1 MNTTLIMSSIH
12 LGNENVVIDNT
23 ETISPSLAAK
33 REIDI
38 RNIDMKNQ
46 KDVINEIGRLKELL
60 MKWNIHADIKPRPVH
75 IKIEDYETRA
85 EYQQAKDDYY
95 KDYNDTCRDLN
106 NNIKNLQGIN
116 TQLCFDEKK
125 EEDEI
130 KIAQGNFY
138 TADEQKI
145 IDEQRQIMKDER
157 KEYNAKSYDKN
168 KEKNKRKKNLK
179 KIKQNKISVVGIDP
193 KMVRKGVAIKPLC
206 QCGRLCNVHDMESMK
221 EHSVIEKH
229 NLFKSVI
236 KLIHYKR
243 KTKKIKPVID
253 KINNDYNKFKTV
265 ERVEVEGKSIT
276 LTNKT
281 DKDIIKLY
289 KDYIRPFDENLT
301 HKPREAYMEKVEY
314 TEEYKDSVLELRNY
328 NHYLTRACVGI

>member
-1 MNTTLIMSSIH
+1 MNSIIK
-12 LGNENVVIDNT
+12 ENVI
-23 ETISPSLAAK
+23 ISPPDQGK
-33 REIDI
+33 KETDI
-38 RNIDMKNQ
+38 RNVDMKNQ
-46 KDVINEIGRLKELL
+46 KDVINEIERLKCLL

-75 IKIEDYETRA
+75 IKIEDYERRA
-85 EYQQAKDDYY
+85 DFQQAKDDYY
-95 KDYNDTCRDLN
+95 KDYMDTCKELN

-145 IDEQRQIMKDER
+145 IDEQRQIMKDKR

>member
-1 MNTTLIMSSIH
+1 MNSIIK
-12 LGNENVVIDNT
+12 ENVI
-23 ETISPSLAAK
+23 ISPPDQGK
-33 REIDI
+33 KETDI

-46 KDVINEIGRLKELL
+46 KDVINEIERLKCLL

-145 IDEQRQIMKDER
+145 IDEQRQIMKDKR

-179 KIKQNKISVVGIDP
+179 KIKQNIISVVGIDP

>member
-1 MNTTLIMSSIH
+1 MNSIIK
-12 LGNENVVIDNT
+12 ENVI
-23 ETISPSLAAK
+23 ISPPDQGK
-33 REIDI
+33 KEIDI

-46 KDVINEIGRLKELL
+46 KDVINEIERLKCLL

-106 NNIKNLQGIN
+106 DNIKNLQGIN
-116 TQLCFDEKK
+116 TQLCVDEKK
-125 EEDEI
+125 IEDEI

-145 IDEQRQIMKDER
+145 IDEQRQIMKDKR

>member
-1 MNTTLIMSSIH
+1 MNSIIK
-12 LGNENVVIDNT
+12 ENVI
-23 ETISPSLAAK
+23 ISPPDQGK
-33 REIDI
+33 KETDI
-38 RNIDMKNQ
+38 RNVDMKNQ
-46 KDVINEIGRLKELL
+46 KDVINEIERLKCLL
-60 MKWNIHADIKPRPVH
+60 MKWNIHADIKPPPVH

-85 EYQQAKDDYY
+85 DFQQAKDDYY
-95 KDYNDTCRDLN
+95 NDYMDTCKDLN

-145 IDEQRQIMKDER
+145 IDEQRQIMKDKR

-179 KIKQNKISVVGIDP
+179 KIKQNIISVVGIDP

>member
-1 MNTTLIMSSIH
+1 MNSIIK
-12 LGNENVVIDNT
+12 ENVI
-23 ETISPSLAAK
+23 ISPPDQGK
-33 REIDI
+33 KETDI

-46 KDVINEIGRLKELL
+46 KDVINEIERLKCLL
-60 MKWNIHADIKPRPVH
+60 MKWNIHADIKPPPVH
-75 IKIEDYETRA
+75 IKIEDYERRA
-85 EYQQAKDDYY
+85 DFQQAKDDYY
-95 KDYNDTCRDLN
+95 KDYMDTCKELN

-145 IDEQRQIMKDER
+145 IDEQRQIMKDKR

>member
-1 MNTTLIMSSIH
+1 MNSIIK
-12 LGNENVVIDNT
+12 ENVI
-23 ETISPSLAAK
+23 ISPPDQGK
-33 REIDI
+33 KETDI
-38 RNIDMKNQ
+38 RNVDMKNQ
-46 KDVINEIGRLKELL
+46 KEIIKELERLKCLL

-145 IDEQRQIMKDER
+145 IDEQRQIMKDKR

-179 KIKQNKISVVGIDP
+179 KIKQNIISVVGIDP

>member
-1 MNTTLIMSSIH
+1 MNSIIK
-12 LGNENVVIDNT
+12 ENVI
-23 ETISPSLAAK
+23 ISPPDQGK
-33 REIDI
+33 KETDI
-38 RNIDMKNQ
+38 RNVDMKNQ
-46 KDVINEIGRLKELL
+46 KEIIKELERLKCLL

-145 IDEQRQIMKDER
+145 IDEQRQIMKDKR

>member
-1 MNTTLIMSSIH
+1 MNSIIK
-12 LGNENVVIDNT
+12 ENVI
-23 ETISPSLAAK
+23 ISPPDQGK
-33 REIDI
+33 KETDI

-46 KDVINEIGRLKELL
+46 KDVINEIERLKCLL

-145 IDEQRQIMKDER
+145 IDEQRQIMKDKR

-301 HKPREAYMEKVEY
+301 HKPREAYMEKV
-314 TEEYKDSVLELRNY
+314 DRGVDN
-328 NHYLTRACVGI
+328 A

>member
-1 MNTTLIMSSIH
+1 MNSIIK
-12 LGNENVVIDNT
+12 ENVI
-23 ETISPSLAAK
+23 ISPPDQGK
-33 REIDI
+33 KETDI
-38 RNIDMKNQ
+38 RNVDMKNQ
-46 KDVINEIGRLKELL
+46 KDVINEIERLKCLL
-60 MKWNIHADIKPRPVH
+60 MKWNIHAYIKPRPVH

-145 IDEQRQIMKDER
+145 IDEQRQIMKDKR

>member
-1 MNTTLIMSSIH
+1 MNSIIK
-12 LGNENVVIDNT
+12 ENVI
-23 ETISPSLAAK
+23 ISPPDQGK
-33 REIDI
+33 KETDI

-46 KDVINEIGRLKELL
+46 KDVINEIERLKCLL

-145 IDEQRQIMKDER
+145 IDEQRQIMKDKR

>member
-1 MNTTLIMSSIH
+1 MNSIIK
-12 LGNENVVIDNT
+12 ENVI
-23 ETISPSLAAK
+23 ISPPDQGK
-33 REIDI
+33 KETDI
-38 RNIDMKNQ
+38 RNVDMKNQ
-46 KDVINEIGRLKELL
+46 KEIIKELERLKCLL
-60 MKWNIHADIKPRPVH
+60 MKWNIHADIKPPPVH
-75 IKIEDYETRA
+75 IKIEDYERRA
-85 EYQQAKDDYY
+85 DFQQAKDDYY
-95 KDYNDTCRDLN
+95 KDYMDTCKELN

-145 IDEQRQIMKDER
+145 IDEQRQIMKDKR

>member
-1 MNTTLIMSSIH
+1 MNSIIK
-12 LGNENVVIDNT
+12 ENVI
-23 ETISPSLAAK
+23 ISPPDQGK
-33 REIDI
+33 KEIDI

-46 KDVINEIGRLKELL
+46 KDVINEIERLKCLL

-106 NNIKNLQGIN
+106 DNIKNLQGIN

-145 IDEQRQIMKDER
+145 IDEQRQIMKDKR

>member
-1 MNTTLIMSSIH
+1 MNSIIK
-12 LGNENVVIDNT
+12 ENVI
-23 ETISPSLAAK
+23 ISPPDQGK
-33 REIDI
+33 KETDI

-46 KDVINEIGRLKELL
+46 KEIIKELERLKCLL
-60 MKWNIHADIKPRPVH
+60 MKWNIHADIKPPPVH
-75 IKIEDYETRA
+75 IKIEDYERRA
-85 EYQQAKDDYY
+85 DFQQAKDDYY
-95 KDYNDTCRDLN
+95 KDYMDTCKELN

-145 IDEQRQIMKDER
+145 IDEQRQIMKDKR

-179 KIKQNKISVVGIDP
+179 KIKQNIISVVGIDP

>member
-1 MNTTLIMSSIH
+1 MNSIIK
-12 LGNENVVIDNT
+12 ENVI
-23 ETISPSLAAK
+23 ISPPDQGK
-33 REIDI
+33 KETDI
-38 RNIDMKNQ
+38 RNVDMKNQ
-46 KDVINEIGRLKELL
+46 KEIIKELERLKCLL
-60 MKWNIHADIKPRPVH
+60 MKWNIHADIKPPPVH
-75 IKIEDYETRA
+75 IKIEDYERRA
-85 EYQQAKDDYY
+85 DFQQAKDDYY
-95 KDYNDTCRDLN
+95 KDYMDTCKELN

-145 IDEQRQIMKDER
+145 IDEQRQIMKDKR
-157 KEYNAKSYDKN
+157 KEYNAKSYDKK

>member
-1 MNTTLIMSSIH
+1 MNSIIK
-12 LGNENVVIDNT
+12 ENVI
-23 ETISPSLAAK
+23 ISPPDQGK
-33 REIDI
+33 KETDI
-38 RNIDMKNQ
+38 RNVDMKNQ
-46 KDVINEIGRLKELL
+46 KDVINEIERLKCLL

-145 IDEQRQIMKDER
+145 IDEQRQIMKDKR

>member
-1 MNTTLIMSSIH
+1 MNSIIK
-12 LGNENVVIDNT
+12 ENVI
-23 ETISPSLAAK
+23 ISPPDQGK
-33 REIDI
+33 KETDI
-38 RNIDMKNQ
+38 RNVDMKNQ
-46 KDVINEIGRLKELL
+46 KEIIKELERLKCLL
-60 MKWNIHADIKPRPVH
+60 MKWNIHADIKPPPVH
-75 IKIEDYETRA
+75 IKIEDYERRA
-85 EYQQAKDDYY
+85 DFQQAKDDYY
-95 KDYNDTCRDLN
+95 KDYNDNCRDLN

-145 IDEQRQIMKDER
+145 IDEQRQIMKDKR

-301 HKPREAYMEKVEY
+301 HNPREAYMEKVEY

>member
-1 MNTTLIMSSIH
+1 MNSIIK
-12 LGNENVVIDNT
+12 ENVI
-23 ETISPSLAAK
+23 ISPPDQGK
-33 REIDI
+33 KETDI

-46 KDVINEIGRLKELL
+46 KEIIKELERLKCLL
-60 MKWNIHADIKPRPVH
+60 MKWNIHADIKPPPVH
-75 IKIEDYETRA
+75 IKIEDYERRA
-85 EYQQAKDDYY
+85 DFQQAKDDYY
-95 KDYNDTCRDLN
+95 KDYMDTCKELN

-145 IDEQRQIMKDER
+145 IDEQRQIMKDKR

>member
-1 MNTTLIMSSIH
+1 MNSIIK
-12 LGNENVVIDNT
+12 ENVI
-23 ETISPSLAAK
+23 ISPPDQGK
-33 REIDI
+33 KETDI
-38 RNIDMKNQ
+38 RNVDMKNQ
-46 KDVINEIGRLKELL
+46 KDVINEIERLKCLL

-106 NNIKNLQGIN
+106 DNIKNLQGIN

-145 IDEQRQIMKDER
+145 IDEKRQQRQIMKDKR
-157 KEYNAKSYDKN
+157 QCYNAKSYDKN

>member
-1 MNTTLIMSSIH
+1 MNSIIK
-12 LGNENVVIDNT
+12 ENVI
-23 ETISPSLAAK
+23 ISPPDQGK
-33 REIDI
+33 KETDI

-46 KDVINEIGRLKELL
+46 KDVINEIERLKCLL
-60 MKWNIHADIKPRPVH
+60 MKWNINADIKPRPVH

-145 IDEQRQIMKDER
+145 IDEQRQIMKDKR

-179 KIKQNKISVVGIDP
+179 KIKQNIISVVGIDP

>member
-1 MNTTLIMSSIH
+1 MNSIIK
-12 LGNENVVIDNT
+12 ENVI
-23 ETISPSLAAK
+23 ISPPDQGK
-33 REIDI
+33 KETDI
-38 RNIDMKNQ
+38 RNVDMKNQ
-46 KDVINEIGRLKELL
+46 KDVINEIERLKCLL

-106 NNIKNLQGIN
+106 DNIKNLQGIN

-145 IDEQRQIMKDER
+145 IDEKRQQRQIMKDKR

-314 TEEYKDSVLELRNY
+314 TEEYKDSVLELSNY